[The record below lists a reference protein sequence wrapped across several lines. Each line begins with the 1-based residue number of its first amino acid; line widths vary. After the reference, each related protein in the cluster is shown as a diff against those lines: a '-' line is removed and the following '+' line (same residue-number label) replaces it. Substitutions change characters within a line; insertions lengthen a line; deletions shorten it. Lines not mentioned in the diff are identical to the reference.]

1 MSRRL
6 AQRLLDHAAA
16 VLPAAQ
22 RDWAAGMKAELS
34 AIDAPHEALA
44 FAAGC
49 VLAAYRRRINPMRI
63 ALVSARLFVAAL
75 AMLAAAFHV
84 LPTGYWLLVLA
95 DLKLSGMDGWAGNK
109 GMFRGVS
116 AEQAI
121 DSLMQFQPWNFML
134 TLIMGFSFAA
144 AAWFVVKGRMRG
156 LLVAVLVG
164 ALAHTARSAMLMA
177 FWPAPSHLGFAWL
190 NIAAFGLL
198 LAAGLSIH
206 GLDRWTRPRMA
217 AA

>member
-1 MSRRL
+1 MSL
-6 AQRLLDHAAA
+6 AERLLDHAAA
-16 VLPAAQ
+16 VLTPAQ
-22 RDWAAGMKAELS
+22 RDWAEGMRAELS
-34 AIDAPHEALA
+34 AIDAPGEALA

-63 ALVSARLFVAAL
+63 ALTSARLFVAAL

-84 LPTGYWLLVLA
+84 LPTSYWLLVLA
-95 DLKLSGMDGWAGNK
+95 DLKLSGMEGWAGRL
-109 GMFRGVS
+109 GIFRGAS

-121 DSLMQFQPWNFML
+121 DNLMQFQPWNFML

-156 LLVAVLVG
+156 LFVAVLVG
-164 ALAHTARSAMLMA
+164 ALTHTARSAMLMA

-190 NIAAFGLL
+190 NIIAFGLL
-198 LAAGLSIH
+198 LAAGLSLQ
-206 GLDRWTRPRMA
+206 GLDRWTRPKLTA
-217 AA
+217 A

>member
-1 MSRRL
+1 MSL
-6 AQRLLDHAAA
+6 AERLLDHAAA

-34 AIDAPHEALA
+34 AIDAPGEAVV

-49 VLAAYRRRINPMRI
+49 VLAAYRRRIDPMRI

-84 LPTGYWLLVLA
+84 LPTSYWLLVLA
-95 DLKLSGMDGWAGNK
+95 DLKLSGMEGWAGRL
-109 GMFRGVS
+109 GMFRGAS

-121 DSLMQFQPWNFML
+121 DGLLQFQPWNIML

-156 LLVAVLVG
+156 LFVAVLVG
-164 ALAHTARSAMLMA
+164 ALAQAARSALLMA

-190 NIAAFGLL
+190 NIIAFGLL
-198 LAAGLSIH
+198 LVAGLVFF
-206 GLDRWTRPRMA
+206 GLDRWTRPKPA

>member
-1 MSRRL
+1 MSL
-6 AQRLLDHAAA
+6 AARLLDHAAA
-16 VLPAAQ
+16 VLPPAQ

-34 AIDAPHEALA
+34 AIDAPDEALA

-49 VLAAYRRRINPMRI
+49 VLAAYRRRMNPMRI
-63 ALVSARLFVAAL
+63 ALVSVRLFVT
-75 AMLAAAFHV
+75 AMATLAAAFHV
-84 LPTGYWLLVLA
+84 LPTSYWLLVLA
-95 DLKLSGMDGWAGNK
+95 DLKLSGMDGWAGRR
-109 GMFRGVS
+109 GMFRGGS

-121 DSLMQFQPWNFML
+121 DSLMTFQPWNFML
-134 TLIMGFSFAA
+134 TFIVGFSFAA

-156 LLVAVLVG
+156 LFFAVLIG
-164 ALAHTARSAMLMA
+164 ALAHTARSVLLMA

-206 GLDRWTRPRMA
+206 GLDRWTRPKLA